1 MQGQR
6 YPMHG
11 YERWRCDGD
20 LVCITSTLQHFQ
32 PSQLTNYSP
41 KCKTT
46 SYSKNVS
53 VPMYFNSYEKSQP
66 TLASQ
71 YDSIQK
77 RFKAIKSKDRDDKAA
92 GGPEETEIRFF
103 KYIHVPDS
111 PVWTKARII
120 NNIPTQVLRAAAF
133 LRAFESTGVLGEN
146 ELCRKM
152 LTEDLIRSGTV
163 LNLQQIHV
171 LRASDFVPG
180 DVIAAWLS
188 QRRLKPGLVTFLDP
202 HQQVRLHKRS
212 KSDRC
217 TPMS

>member
-1 MQGQR
+1 
-6 YPMHG
+6 
-11 YERWRCDGD
+11 
-20 LVCITSTLQHFQ
+20 
-32 PSQLTNYSP
+32 
-41 KCKTT
+41 
-46 SYSKNVS
+46 
-53 VPMYFNSYEKSQP
+53 MYFDPYENSQP

-77 RFKAIKSKDRDDKAA
+77 RFKAIKSQDRDSKAA
-92 GGPEETEIRFF
+92 EGPEENLEENEIRFF

-120 NNIPTQVLRAAAF
+120 NNIPIQVLRATAF
-133 LRAFESTGVLGEN
+133 LRAFESTGVLGED
-146 ELCRKM
+146 ELCREM
-152 LTEDLIRSGTV
+152 LTEDLIRSGSV
-163 LNLQQIHV
+163 LNLPQIHV
-171 LRASDFVPG
+171 LRASGFVPG

-217 TPMS
+217 TPIS

>member
-1 MQGQR
+1 
-6 YPMHG
+6 MHG
-11 YERWRCDGD
+11 CERWGCDGD
-20 LVCITSTLQHFQ
+20 LVCTTSILQPFQ

-41 KCKTT
+41 KCETT

-53 VPMYFNSYEKSQP
+53 VPMYFNSYENTQP
-66 TLASQ
+66 TLASE
-71 YDSIQK
+71 YESFQK
-77 RFKAIKSKDRDDKAA
+77 RFKAMKSQDRDGKVA
-92 GGPEETEIRFF
+92 GGPEDNECRFF

-120 NNIPTQVLRAAAF
+120 NKIPIQVLRAAAF

-152 LTEDLIRSGTV
+152 LTEDLIRSGSV

-171 LRASDFVPG
+171 LRASGLVPE

-202 HQQVRLHKRS
+202 HQHIPLRRRS

-217 TPMS
+217 TPI